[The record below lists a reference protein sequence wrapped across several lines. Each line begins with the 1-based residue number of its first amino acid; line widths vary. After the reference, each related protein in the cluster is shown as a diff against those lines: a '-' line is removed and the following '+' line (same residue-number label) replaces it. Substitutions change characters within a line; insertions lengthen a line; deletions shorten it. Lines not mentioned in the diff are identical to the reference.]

1 MVALDGRTLA
11 APPFTTLV
19 PPPPPSG
26 SFAWWLLDP
35 GGASSPSRC
44 PAVHLSSN
52 TGPGAQTQV
61 LVLMHCAQTQALQ
74 LAHCVLAQV
83 LDSALLE
90 KTTNI
95 VELRAP
101 HFPGNNKKMG
111 QNEDKLYEK
120 AVLQSKESI
129 KSEKMQ
135 VQSST
140 LGDLS
145 EWG

>member
-1 MVALDGRTLA
+1 M
-11 APPFTTLV
+11 
-19 PPPPPSG
+19 
-26 SFAWWLLDP
+26 
-35 GGASSPSRC
+35 
-44 PAVHLSSN
+44 
-52 TGPGAQTQV
+52 
-61 LVLMHCAQTQALQ
+61 LMHCAQTEALE
-74 LAHCVLAQV
+74 LTHCVLAQM
-83 LDSALLE
+83 LGIDSALLE

-120 AVLQSKESI
+120 AVFQSKESI